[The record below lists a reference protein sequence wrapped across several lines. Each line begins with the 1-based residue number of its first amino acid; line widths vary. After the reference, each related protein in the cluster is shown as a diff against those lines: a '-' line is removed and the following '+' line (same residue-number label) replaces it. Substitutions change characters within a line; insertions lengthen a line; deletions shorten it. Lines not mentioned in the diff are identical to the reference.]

1 MCDNAISKQIRHIL
15 SHNFPLVQFIPVML
29 SCVGYTSTFCFMVL
43 LFFTFFLGFLHDQ
56 TLNVSL
62 HIIITQGRQILFLF
76 FSEELSNQCSHPFS
90 MPGIFI
96 YIIYYYSCTIFVIWH
111 DNVRSSEFNT
121 TSFAVKT

>member
-43 LFFTFFLGFLHDQ
+43 LFFYFFSRLFARSNIECFSAYNYY
-56 TLNVSL
+56 TRTTNFVSL
-62 HIIITQGRQILFLF
+62 FLRGIIEPMLTSVLNARHFYILI
-76 FSEELSNQCSHPFS
+76 P
-90 MPGIFI
+90 
-96 YIIYYYSCTIFVIWH
+96 YYSCTMFVIWH
-111 DNVRSSEFNT
+111 DYIRFSEFNT

>member
-96 YIIYYYSCTIFVIWH
+96 YLYIIIFIHVQCLSYGMIIL
-111 DNVRSSEFNT
+111 DFRSLILR
-121 TSFAVKT
+121 